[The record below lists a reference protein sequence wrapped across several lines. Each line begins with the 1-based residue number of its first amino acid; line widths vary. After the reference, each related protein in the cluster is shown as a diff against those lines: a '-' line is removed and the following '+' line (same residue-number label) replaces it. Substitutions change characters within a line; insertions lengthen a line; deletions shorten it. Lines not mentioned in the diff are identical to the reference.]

1 MNSLAQLFLFL
12 PGILLALTLHEV
24 AHGWVADRLG
34 DPTARLSGRLSLNP
48 LVHLDP
54 LGTLMLFIAH
64 FGWAKPVPINPYYFK
79 DPKRDIIWVSLA
91 GPAANVLAAAL
102 CGVLFR
108 WFNSLDLRLLSTMA
122 VYAVLI
128 NLILAVFNLIPIPP
142 LDGSKVLM
150 GLLPAGQEYR
160 FHTLERWGPVILIGI
175 ILLNYYVPVLSLVIS
190 PFVNFFGKL
199 FTGYKF
205 L

>member
-1 MNSLAQLFLFL
+1 MNFLTKLFLFA
-12 PGILLALTLHEV
+12 PGILLAITVHEV

-34 DPTARLSGRLSLNP
+34 DPTARLAGRLTLNP

-64 FGWAKPVPINPYYFK
+64 FGWAKPVPINPNYFK

-91 GPAANVLAAAL
+91 GPAANILAAAL

-108 WFNSLDLRLLSTMA
+108 WFNSSGLALLSRMA

-150 GLLPAGQEYR
+150 GLLPAEQEYR
-160 FHTLERWGPVILIGI
+160 FHQLERWGPLILIGI
-175 ILLNYYVPVLSLVIS
+175 IFLNRRIPVLSLVIF
-190 PFVNFFGKL
+190 PFVNFLGKI
-199 FTGYKF
+199 FTGYR
-205 L
+205 LL